1 MTTAREESEGP
12 RASRPGTT
20 PANTGAYTDNRTM
33 TMAIDAPTNPATT
46 RYCGS
51 TSRTPNAMETPDANG
66 TKRHD
71 AATPRPTNKPHA
83 ATVAT
88 TDVAPIEHPA
98 GTPKRTTKSPRRT
111 TP

>member
-1 MTTAREESEGP
+1 GIRKSETKMTTAREESEGP

-51 TSRTPNAMETPDANG
+51 TSRSRNPMATPVASA
-66 TKRHD
+66 TKRIV
-71 AATPRPTNKPHA
+71 APTSRPSNKPQPA
-83 ATVAT
+83 KVAT
-88 TDVAPIEHPA
+88 TTSVPIEDQS
-98 GTPKRTTKSPRRT
+98 RTT
-111 TP
+111 